1 MHGYNC
7 SGKKSPSMKKW
18 KAQSDPPKEVSTV
31 KTKQKN
37 EWPVAT
43 PLFK

>member
-18 KAQSDPPKEVSTV
+18 MAHGDPPNEVSTV
-31 KTKQKN
+31 IKN